1 MKPYLADAHADS
13 LMWNRDLNQLSN
25 KGHVDFPRL
34 VKAGVRLQCFTVVTQ
49 GFPFVGGF
57 PLFAA
62 VHGWPPHARGGLWAR
77 AIFQIERLKQL
88 CEASSG
94 KVHLTR

>member
-62 VHGWPPHARGGLWAR
+62 VQWHP
-77 AIFQIERLKQL
+77 ERLSDKPEHL
-88 CEASSG
+88 ALFKLLVTKASEN
-94 KVHLTR
+94 R